1 MEKLLTTR
9 YLLYR
14 FFSSMWFMGAV
25 WLYFYRLFITDQQV
39 GLLDGMAFAIGLVAE
54 VPSGALADKFG
65 RDKIVRLGQ
74 ILAGFGLIIQALGSN
89 FFPFF
94 VGQAVV
100 MIGASFSSGADEAL
114 FFQRL
119 DYKSDSVKWRKLV
132 TRGGQVALLGS
143 VIALTSGGLLHGV
156 NPRIPW
162 LLSGFAFIVS
172 AIVIWSIKDT
182 RKERTRQAFTPEI
195 KEYLGDIVKG
205 FREFTKPKFSFYI
218 PLIIMVQ
225 GLFYTAGWGILRV
238 ILLDR
243 FHFSPIL
250 GSFAIA
256 SVAIITVGMLHFMHQ
271 NAEKLSEK
279 NVLSFISIAA
289 ASSLLLSIANIGL
302 WGYFVILILYAGEHV
317 LYPFMSEVINNRAEE
332 NQRATVLS
340 VASFLRILPYIALA
354 PIIGYLN
361 TNKHLEYFLVAWA
374 ILIGLA
380 LLIYLLNKKG
390 DIKVAIEDGI

>member
-1 MEKLLTTR
+1 
-9 YLLYR
+9 
-14 FFSSMWFMGAV
+14 MGAV

-205 FREFTKPKFSFYI
+205 FREFTKPKLSFYI

-380 LLIYLLNKKG
+380 LLIYLLNKKS
-390 DIKVAIEDGI
+390 DIKVAIEDDI

>member
-1 MEKLLTTR
+1 
-9 YLLYR
+9 
-14 FFSSMWFMGAV
+14 MGAV

-119 DYKSDSVKWRKLV
+119 DYKGDSVKWRKLV

-205 FREFTKPKFSFYI
+205 FREFTKPKLSFYI

-380 LLIYLLNKKG
+380 LLIFLLNKKG